1 MMATGHRIMFHMTCS
16 IRTTAG
22 SAAPV
27 YMERVA
33 PPRMAKG
40 WYFIISLKPKGKKL
54 TGITVPDTRAIIAA
68 RIRLISQLM
77 FLSFIDRHANMIS
90 IAKPSEMQRNR
101 LTTNQGDA
109 GLSFNSFGQNL
120 QKQNFVLLTT
130 F

>member
-1 MMATGHRIMFHMTCS
+1 
-16 IRTTAG
+16 
-22 SAAPV
+22 
-27 YMERVA
+27 
-33 PPRMAKG
+33 
-40 WYFIISLKPKGKKL
+40 
-54 TGITVPDTRAIIAA
+54 
-68 RIRLISQLM
+68 M
-77 FLSFIDRHANMIS
+77 FLSFMDRQANKMS

>member
-40 WYFIISLKPKGKKL
+40 WYFIDSARPSGKRL
-54 TGITVPDTRAIIAA
+54 TGITVPDRIATIAA
-68 RIRLISQLM
+68 RMRSISQFM
-77 FLSFIDRHANMIS
+77 FLSFMDRQANKMS